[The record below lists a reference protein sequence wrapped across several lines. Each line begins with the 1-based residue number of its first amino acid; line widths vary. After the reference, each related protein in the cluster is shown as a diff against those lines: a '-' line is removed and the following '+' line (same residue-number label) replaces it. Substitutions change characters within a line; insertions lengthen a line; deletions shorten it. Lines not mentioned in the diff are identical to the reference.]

1 MVTDKFQVNGVLQK
15 TYVPQTGGTKYSV
28 KKGYK
33 YFNTLDEASKYAD
46 KVMDLT
52 GTVLRVK

>member
-1 MVTDKFQVNGVLQK
+1 MVSEKFQVNGILQR
-15 TYVPQTGGTKYSV
+15 TYVPEKGGFKHTV

-33 YFNTLDEASKYAD
+33 YFNTIEEASEYAD